1 MTAPGDTQP
10 ETRGSGAGPSAGGTK
25 AEPTLPVVRVRTWPR
40 LAGLLSLVAAA
51 GLVAAML
58 MPGRTPGPLPVI
70 AEIPDFS
77 LVDAEGRTVTRAD
90 LLGRPWV
97 ADLVFTGCSGICPR
111 MTREMKLLQDQTDG
125 IPDLRLVSISVDPEN
140 DTPERLRDY
149 GRRNGADPTRWTFL
163 TGDRATIW
171 KVANEGMKLPAF
183 EGDVARGDE
192 AVVHSPR
199 FVLVDREGRVRG
211 AYDIRDPE
219 AMLGLRGDLR
229 RIDLR

>member
-1 MTAPGDTQP
+1 MTAAGDTEP
-10 ETRGSGAGPSAGGTK
+10 GARGDAPGSTIGKVAARRGDAP
-25 AEPTLPVVRVRTWPR
+25 LRVRTWPR

-51 GLVAAML
+51 GLAASML

-111 MTREMKLLQDQTDG
+111 MTREMKLLQDQTG
-125 IPDLRLVSISVDPEN
+125 GLPDLRLVSISVDPEN
-140 DTPERLRDY
+140 DTPERLLDY
-149 GRRNGADPTRWTFL
+149 ARRNGADASRWTFL

-183 EGDVARGDE
+183 EGDVSRGDE